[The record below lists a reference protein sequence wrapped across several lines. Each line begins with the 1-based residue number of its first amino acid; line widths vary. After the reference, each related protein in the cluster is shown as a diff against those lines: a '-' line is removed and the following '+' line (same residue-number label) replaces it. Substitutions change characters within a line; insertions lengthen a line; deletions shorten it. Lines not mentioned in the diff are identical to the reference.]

1 MNFTREPIIETIVTP
16 MEGYKLIVRSSKGT
30 AQEEFVVDAVEVVS
44 FGHSFFFRSLE
55 KPKAFLVP
63 ISDYEVLEVKETRV
77 VLKNANVERAI
88 KIGGGRD
95 APLKTREPQ
104 ESSSSE
110 ERSDSESPAQEQRSD
125 KKQRSGDRGRRHRRP
140 RRHDGRDEQS
150 QQRPQKEDETRQEG
164 NSSEENASESPVV
177 TPQPMSRLFPPPPT
191 LISEKLA
198 KIKKENPEFFEK
210 EALEPKEETRSEQPT
225 IDVEDSAPEKR
236 EESSGSSEPGE
247 VSRLSSE
254 ATPPIQRTSFLSLD
268 SWFKR

>member
-63 ISDYEVLEVKETRV
+63 ISDYEILEVKETRV
-77 VLKNANVERAI
+77 VLKSVGVERAI

-95 APLKTREPQ
+95 ALKAREPQ
-104 ESSSSE
+104 ESGQPSE
-110 ERSDSESPAQEQRSD
+110 ERSAEEAPAQEPRSD
-125 KKQRSGDRGRRHRRP
+125 KKRDRGRRHRR
-140 RRHDGRDEQS
+140 RRHEGREM
-150 QQRPQKEDETRQEG
+150 REE
-164 NSSEENASESPVV
+164 SSERQKGETKQAESTGEVMGEP
-177 TPQPMSRLFPPPPT
+177 TEAPQPASFSRLFPPPPT

-210 EALEPKEETRSEQPT
+210 EALEPQEKPIIEAETEKNEEGT
-225 IDVEDSAPEKR
+225 A
-236 EESSGSSEPGE
+236 GSEPGD

-254 ATPPIQRTSFLSLD
+254 TTPTIQRTSFLSLD